1 MTRSYDALLEESGC
15 NFAPDPKARHA
26 GLLEKKWTSVIRL
39 QKKRRRHGWQND
51 RGTGWMKVTARN
63 KGNCGWARMVTMAQI
78 KRRRDDGTIKRCARD
93 SLHSTRKRLQQLLM
107 LPLLLCSSIL
117 SILPLTQIMDL
128 ENRNAALT
136 EELSSAP
143 RRGGNASQADWVPR
157 APAAYTLTGHRAQ
170 VTSVTFHPLY
180 SIIASASEDATI
192 KLWDWE
198 TGEFD
203 RTLKG
208 HTRSV
213 HDVEFDSK
221 GKWLV
226 SCGSDMSIRLW
237 DGEKDWVQARTF
249 VDHDHSVHA
258 VKFMPGDTIIV
269 SASRDRTVKMW
280 NVENGHCVKTIHAHD
295 DWVRQVIPSDDG
307 KLLATCSNDH
317 TARIWDAATGENK
330 MEMRE
335 HEHVVEVVV
344 FAPVASYTAIHE
356 LASIESSDRDKSPGQ
371 YIATGSRDKMI
382 KIWSSATGQCLKTL
396 AGHHNWIR
404 ALVFHPNGQLLLSAS
419 DDKTIRVWDLKTGR
433 CTKTIEAHDHFVTS
447 LAWGRADAGEGRRIK
462 GLRYGY
468 PDGAGEDAPE

>member
-39 QKKRRRHGWQND
+39 QKKRRRHGWQNNHGTERMKVAHRT
-51 RGTGWMKVTARN
+51 RGTVVGWD
-63 KGNCGWARMVTMAQI
+63 G
-78 KRRRDDGTIKRCARD
+78 DDGANKTAEGRWNNQTMRARLFALD
-93 SLHSTRKRLQQLLM
+93 SKTFAAIADASS
-107 LPLLLCSSIL
+107 LLCSSIL

-344 FAPVASYTAIHE
+344 FAPVASYAAIHE

-447 LAWGRADAGEGRRIK
+447 LAWGRADAGEGRRVSVCASGSVDQRIK
-462 GLRYGY
+462 IWV
-468 PDGAGEDAPE
+468 P